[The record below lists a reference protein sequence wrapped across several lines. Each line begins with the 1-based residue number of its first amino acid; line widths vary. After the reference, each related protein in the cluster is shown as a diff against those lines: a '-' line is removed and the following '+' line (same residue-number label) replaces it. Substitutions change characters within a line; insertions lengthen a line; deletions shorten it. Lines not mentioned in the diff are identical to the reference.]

1 MCVKKWRSVLDGFG
15 HRAGGLSKPGLD
27 ALLSPKNEP
36 KGVGALMFIDLDH
49 FKVLNDT
56 LGPSRGDMLLQQ
68 VGELGT
74 TPRNRKTQYRRQSQ
88 RQRAAVLSP

>member
-1 MCVKKWRSVLDGFG
+1 
-15 HRAGGLSKPGLD
+15 
-27 ALLSPKNEP
+27 
-36 KGVGALMFIDLDH
+36 MFIDLDH

-74 TPRNRKTQYRRQSQ
+74 TPRNRKTQYG